1 MLVSFR
7 FVPFRITPMM
17 ASKQAKDSIVS
28 KLGMKLGG
36 SKSEMELDKL
46 RKENAHLKRTIDE
59 LSNRNGK
66 LTDSEKSKLLELVFF
81 LSFLKRILSLETL
94 QQQNM
99 TQLLAKEQEVAS
111 LRQQPPA
118 AGRAAEASVRAQLE
132 QKSREAEKWEKLY
145 QGLSEETENLKNKWI
160 AVHAR
165 CQQLESAAAANGDL
179 GSQCS
184 SAEGQVVSSDVAV
197 VQEHLRDA
205 LEKNQ
210 QWLVYDQQRETYVKA
225 VLARAFEL
233 EQQLKQANHT
243 LQEQNKEGDSGDVKL
258 AQKQEYYDKLLLT
271 AKKDVEA
278 QKEQVVQAQGEL
290 ANLRARLE
298 DKRREAAETAE
309 QLHAE
314 RARAQGGADEA
325 RQRAEQR
332 ADTLKAELENV
343 RARLEEEK
351 QRSLGLIC
359 QVNVLQKSL
368 LSQHEEQKR
377 IALLEQQIQASTRDV
392 ENEKLDRQTLQKQLH
407 KVLKELR
414 KARDQISRLE
424 SAQGGSHF
432 PDLEFEKL
440 SMEDAT
446 QTRSSVSRIANLL
459 DESFLECP
467 KCRAQYPTSHH
478 RELLAHIDYC
488 FT

>member
-1 MLVSFR
+1 
-7 FVPFRITPMM
+7 M

-46 RKENAHLKRTIDE
+46 RKENAHLKRTIHE
-59 LSNRNGK
+59 FSNRNGK
-66 LTDSEKSKLLELVFF
+66 LTDSEKSKLLE
-81 LSFLKRILSLETL
+81 RILSLETL

-99 TQLLAKEQEVAS
+99 SQLLTKEQEVAS
-111 LRQQPPA
+111 LRQQLA
-118 AGRAAEASVRAQLE
+118 ATGRGAEASVRAQLD

-145 QGLSEETENLKNKWI
+145 QGLSEETENLKSKWI
-160 AVHAR
+160 AVYAR
-165 CQQLESAAAANGDL
+165 CQQLESTPANGNPGL
-179 GSQCS
+179 QSS

-197 VQEHLRDA
+197 VQEHLKDA

-210 QWLVYDQQRETYVKA
+210 QWLVYDQQREAYVKA

-233 EQQLKQANHT
+233 EQQLKQANHA
-243 LQEQNKEGDSGDVKL
+243 LQEQNKEGDSGDIKL
-258 AQKQEYYDKLLLT
+258 AQKQEYYDNLLLT
-271 AKKDVEA
+271 ARKDLEA

-298 DKRREAAETAE
+298 DKGKETAE
-309 QLHAE
+309 QLRAE
-314 RARAQGGADEA
+314 RARGQEGADEA
-325 RQRAEQR
+325 RRLAEQR
-332 ADTLKAELENV
+332 ADVLKAELENV

-351 QRSLGLIC
+351 QRSTELIC
-359 QVNVLQKSL
+359 QVNMLQKSL
-368 LSQHEEQKR
+368 LNQHEEQKR
-377 IALLEQQIQASTRDV
+377 IALLEQQIQASTRDF

-414 KARDQISRLE
+414 KARDQITRLE
-424 SAQGGSHF
+424 SAQRGSHF

-440 SMEDAT
+440 SVEDPA
-446 QTRSSVSRIANLL
+446 QNRSSLSRIPNLL

-467 KCRAQYPTSHH
+467 KCHAAYPTSQH

-488 FT
+488 FS